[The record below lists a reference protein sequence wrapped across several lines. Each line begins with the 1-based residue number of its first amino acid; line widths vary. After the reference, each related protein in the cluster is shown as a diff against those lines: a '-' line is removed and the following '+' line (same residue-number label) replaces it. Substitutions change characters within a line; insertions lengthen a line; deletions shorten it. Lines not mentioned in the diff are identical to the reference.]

1 MIKIIILLFIPLIA
15 ISQASVLDDYVAM
28 PDSHYN
34 WEVMDYTLNGSDF
47 NANFTG
53 YVLNMT
59 SQKWLD
65 ETIIDRPIWTHALVV
80 IIP

>member
-1 MIKIIILLFIPLIA
+1 M
-15 ISQASVLDDYVAM
+15 
-28 PDSHYN
+28 N
-34 WEVMDYTLNGSDF
+34 YTLNGSDF

-65 ETIIDRPIWTHALVV
+65 ER
-80 IIP
+80 